1 MTWNSRFTSPP
12 SSTADGS
19 SMTMRRTSCDR
30 ARAMLTICWPAA
42 LSVPTSCEGEIS
54 GWPRRLRS
62 AAADFAAARRC
73 EKPKRD
79 FSWPR

>member
-1 MTWNSRFTSPP
+1 MMMSLVSWDS
-12 SSTADGS
+12 
-19 SMTMRRTSCDR
+19 
-30 ARAMLTICWPAA
+30 ARAMLTICCPAA
-42 LSVPTSCEGEIS
+42 ERLPTSAEGEIS

-62 AAADFAAARRC
+62 PAAALAAARRW